1 MSGKQAP
8 SAAGDKLRPGEVRHL
23 LVASAVAILLTSCG
37 LPAER
42 NVQAY
47 EACMSRH
54 PQEAA
59 LCEGPREAFEVDTSI
74 HQARATPI
82 TLPPGDGSH
91 PAPAPVQ
98 LRTNL
103 VPVTAGPN
111 S

>member
-8 SAAGDKLRPGEVRHL
+8 FAAGDKLRPGEVRHL
-23 LVASAVAILLTSCG
+23 LVASAVAILLTGCG

-59 LCEGPREAFEVDTSI
+59 LCEGPREAYEVDTSAY
-74 HQARATPI
+74 QARATPVALPAGGGYHSAPVPPRPNL
-82 TLPPGDGSH
+82 TPVPPG
-91 PAPAPVQ
+91 
-98 LRTNL
+98 
-103 VPVTAGPN
+103 PN
-111 S
+111 G

>member
-1 MSGKQAP
+1 MSGKRAP
-8 SAAGDKLRPGEVRHL
+8 FAAGDKSGLREVRHL
-23 LVASAVAILLTSCG
+23 LIASAVAILLAGCG

-59 LCEGPREAFEVDTSI
+59 LCEGPRDAYEVDTSI
-74 HQARATPI
+74 YQARATPI
-82 TLPPGDGSH
+82 PLPGAGSYH
-91 PAPAPVQ
+91 PAPAPV
-98 LRTNL
+98 LVRPNL

-111 S
+111 G